1 MDVCSGRVR
10 LDTLDVLKGTVI
22 TAIVF
27 VHLLIARDSRDGG
40 DPSLF
45 LQYFYLG
52 LMFFFICSGYFY
64 RPERGFSRNIK
75 RRLVQ
80 LLVSLSICG
89 VVLSVILFLE
99 AAILWDV
106 PPWEDLMQA
115 LRRAFC
121 LEDIGKPMDD
131 TMICPVSGASM
142 GYYFVWTMFWSF
154 LLFYSSMKYLDD
166 DNRKIIAAIVVLLVI
181 QALFVEFLDVQVPF
195 FFNLAPFGAAL
206 MMAGRIMAKHSVFQW
221 IEECPKN
228 TRAFWLVLIGCAVSA
243 LILVIIFEP
252 GISWD
257 RMIYG
262 EYGGASVFPFFVEA
276 VLVNIALVYLAMLF
290 GKIPLLSKMLLMAGK
305 HTLGLL
311 LLHSFFAKFI
321 FMLFNE
327 PQTGMNT
334 WFPDTGF
341 TVNLIVALVTYIITL
356 AFCEIGTRK
365 MRAARARTPE
375 PGKV

>member
-1 MDVCSGRVR
+1 M
-10 LDTLDVLKGTVI
+10 
-22 TAIVF
+22 
-27 VHLLIARDSRDGG
+27 
-40 DPSLF
+40 
-45 LQYFYLG
+45 
-52 LMFFFICSGYFY
+52 
-64 RPERGFSRNIK
+64 
-75 RRLVQ
+75 Q

-89 VVLSVILFLE
+89 VVLSIILFLE
-99 AAILWDV
+99 ATVLWEM
-106 PPWEDLMQA
+106 PPWEDFRQA
-115 LRRAFC
+115 LSRAFC
-121 LEDIGKPMDD
+121 LEDMGKPMDD

-154 LLFYSSMKYLDD
+154 LLFYSSMRYLDD

-206 MMAGRIMAKHSVFQW
+206 MMAGRIMAKYSVLQW
-221 IEECPKN
+221 IEECPRKSK
-228 TRAFWLVLIGCAVSA
+228 AFWLVLIGCALSG

-262 EYGGASVFPFFVEA
+262 DYGGASVFPFFVEA

-290 GKIPLLSKMLLMAGK
+290 GKIPLLSKVLLMAGK
-305 HTLGLL
+305 HTLGIL

-321 FMLFNE
+321 FMLFEE
-327 PQTGMNT
+327 PLYGRHT

-341 TVNLIVALVTYIITL
+341 TVNLMVALVTYIVTL

-365 MRAARARTPE
+365 LRAARASE
-375 PGKV
+375 PGKI